1 MGCDLPLDSAL
12 TADGWQWR
20 CNADDNRARE
30 VADTYRELGFEV
42 RLVPV
47 EPDRLNE
54 SCSGCHE
61 TLCALNAVYVRRP
74 TPAQAAG

>member
-1 MGCDLPLDSAL
+1 MGCDLPLDARL
-12 TADGWQWR
+12 TEAGWEWR

-30 VADTYRELGFEV
+30 VSDTYRELGFEV

-54 SCSGCHE
+54 SCSSCAE
-61 TLCALNAVYVRRP
+61 TLCALNAVYVRKP
-74 TPAQAAG
+74 TPASAG